1 MGGIAVIGAL
11 IAAAV
16 VLDDQGIDHP
26 DEWDERVADL
36 AAFVERERGLE
47 FDHPVTVE
55 FLTEDEYSDRAR
67 VDEGM
72 LADEDREAMEESGT
86 VLEALGLVPVDI
98 DMFDT
103 SNEMADTGTLAF
115 YDPVTESVTVRGT
128 EMTTSLE
135 VTLVHELVHVAQ
147 DQAFDLTQ
155 PPPDESSGAHEAFDA
170 LVEGDAVRIELAYVD
185 SLSADEQDAYWDDYS
200 ADYDEAEADLGDV
213 PTALQAMFA
222 APYVLGQPIVDLI
235 AEGGGNDAVDEA
247 FGDPP
252 GSSEH
257 LFDPRSY
264 FGDDTPVDVDEPEI
278 PPGGDEI
285 GEADSLGATTLF
297 VMLSERIDPLVAL
310 DGHRRLGWRH
320 VRRLPRGRPHLRARR
335 PRGRHAHRH
344 RRDRPGAPGLG
355 GRRTGRRRL
364 GRRRRG
370 GRGVRVLCRRG
381 RRGVGAAVLGPVAR
395 RPRAARDPLAAHGHG
410 GVRRG
415 PRPRRRLRLRR
426 LLRAPGAAR
435 HHHRGERVARAIGR
449 ADRRHRR
456 GHARLRERLT
466 GRGDMS

>member
-11 IAAAV
+11 LAAAV

-72 LADEDREAMEESGT
+72 LADEDRQAMEESGT

-155 PPPDESSGAHEAFDA
+155 PPPDESSGAYEAFDA

-200 ADYDEAEADLGDV
+200 ADYEEAEADLGDV

-310 DGHRRLGWRH
+310 TATDGWG
-320 VRRLPRGRPHLRARR
+320 
-335 PRGRHAHRH
+335 
-344 RRDRPGAPGLG
+344 
-355 GRRTGRRRL
+355 
-364 GRRRRG
+364 
-370 GRGVRVLCRRG
+370 
-381 RRGVGAAVLGPVAR
+381 
-395 RPRAARDPLAAHGHG
+395 
-410 GVRRG
+410 
-415 PRPRRRLRLRR
+415 
-426 LLRAPGAAR
+426 
-435 HHHRGERVARAIGR
+435 
-449 ADRRHRR
+449 
-456 GHARLRERLT
+456 
-466 GRGDMS
+466 GDMSVAYREGGRTCVRADLVGDTPTDTDEIARALQAWADAGPAGAASVDAGEEGVAFESCAAEADAGSAPPSSGRSLDALGLPATRSQLMVMAASDGGLDHDDAFAFGDCFVRRVPLDTITEANESPEPSAELTGVIDAAMLDCVSD